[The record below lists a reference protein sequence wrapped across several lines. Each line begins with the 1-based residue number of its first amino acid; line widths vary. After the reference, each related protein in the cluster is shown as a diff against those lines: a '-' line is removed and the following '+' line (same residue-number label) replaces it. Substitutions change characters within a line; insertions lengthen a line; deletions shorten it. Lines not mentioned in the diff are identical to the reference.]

1 MKTDC
6 GTNGSFYSTSL
17 FIPLL
22 NAEGGPGQAAQ
33 HQPVPE
39 CGRGPSRPPGGH
51 EDDDGD
57 DDEDNHDQTSEHPER
72 GGKHGLLRRLSH
84 GEDWS
89 LVM

>member
-1 MKTDC
+1 MSDVF
-6 GTNGSFYSTSL
+6 S
-17 FIPLL
+17 IPLL

-39 CGRGPSRPPGGH
+39 RGRGPSRPPGGH
-51 EDDDGD
+51 EDGGD
-57 DDEDNHDQTSEHPER
+57 DDDNHDQTSEHPKC

-84 GEDWS
+84 GEDRS